1 MTDKFLSEEEL
12 RLLVN
17 NDKLFEYYDLKNIYL
32 GTSGDNIKRCYD
44 CQIILDRSEKYRC
57 KEHAKIY
64 SKEQGRQ
71 YKNKYSTFTF
81 LAVNQN
87 LKNSGQEKSDFL

>member
-44 CQIILDRSEKYRC
+44 CQIILDRSEK
-57 KEHAKIY
+57 
-64 SKEQGRQ
+64 
-71 YKNKYSTFTF
+71 
-81 LAVNQN
+81 
-87 LKNSGQEKSDFL
+87 

>member
-1 MTDKFLSEEEL
+1 MATDAFLTEEQL
-12 RLLVN
+12 RSMVN

-64 SKEQGRQ
+64 SREQSRR
-71 YKNKYSTFTF
+71 YKNKYPRRPYVKFTQEDKE
-81 LAVNQN
+81 LL
-87 LKNSGQEKSDFL
+87 LKFK

>member
-64 SKEQGRQ
+64 SREQSRQ
-71 YKNKYSTFTF
+71 YKNKYLRRPYVKFTPEDKE
-81 LAVNQN
+81 LL
-87 LKNSGQEKSDFL
+87 LKFK

>member
-1 MTDKFLSEEEL
+1 MTDKFLSEEQL
-12 RLLVN
+12 RSMVN

-64 SKEQGRQ
+64 SREQSRR
-71 YKNKYSTFTF
+71 YKNRYLRRPYVKFTQEDKE
-81 LAVNQN
+81 LL
-87 LKNSGQEKSDFL
+87 LKFK